1 MQIYLPIAEMSVDAF
16 GIIALGGLGGLLAGL
31 FGVGGGFLLTP
42 LLIFI
47 GIPPAI
53 AVASSATQMIASSL
67 SGFLSH
73 WRRGNVD
80 FRIGTLLLI
89 GGLIGSS
96 LGVSLFSA
104 LSKLGQIDLVIA
116 LCYVLFLGSIGGIMA
131 SESIRT
137 IRRKNLGDA
146 APAPKSYLSRIKA
159 LDKLPFKTTFPRSE
173 IQVSALMPLLIG
185 TGVGVMVSLM
195 GIGGG
200 FLMIPAMIYLIGM
213 PTSIVIGTSLFQV
226 MILSAYVTLLHAMT
240 TQTVDVVLATL
251 LLIGAVI
258 GAQYGTRWALKLPA
272 EYLRGLLAALVLAV
286 AIKLAADLFATPG
299 NLYNVVLE
307 LAE

>member
-1 MQIYLPIAEMSVDAF
+1 MQVYLPIAEMSVDAF

-53 AVASSATQMIASSL
+53 AVASSANQMIASSL

-73 WRRGNVD
+73 YRRGNVD

-89 GGLIGSS
+89 GGLLGSS

-116 LCYVLFLGSIGGIMA
+116 LCYVLFLSSIGGIMA

-173 IQVSALMPLLIG
+173 IQVSALLPLLIG

-251 LLIGAVI
+251 LLVGAVI

-286 AIKLAADLFATPG
+286 AIKLAADLFATPS
-299 NLYNVVLE
+299 NVYNVILE

>member
-16 GIIALGGLGGLLAGL
+16 GIVALGGLGGLLAGL

-53 AVASSATQMIASSL
+53 AVASSANQMIASSL

-89 GGLIGSS
+89 GGLFGSS

-104 LSKLGQIDLVIA
+104 LSRLGQIDLVIA
-116 LCYVLFLGSIGGIMA
+116 LSYVLFLGSIGGIMA
-131 SESIRT
+131 SESVRT
-137 IRRKNLGDA
+137 IRRKNLGSA
-146 APAPKSYLSRIKA
+146 APPPKSYLSRWKM
-159 LDKLPFKTTFPRSE
+159 LDRLPFKTTFPRSE
-173 IQVSALMPLLIG
+173 LQVSALLPLVIG
-185 TGVGVMVSLM
+185 TGVGIMVSLM

-213 PTSIVIGTSLFQV
+213 PTSVVIGTSLFQV
-226 MILSAYVTLLHAMT
+226 MVLSAYVTLLHAIT
-240 TQTVDVVLATL
+240 TQTVDVVLAAL

-286 AIKLAADLFATPG
+286 AIKLAADLFATPE

>member
-1 MQIYLPIAEMSVDAF
+1 MSKELPDEQQTHS
-16 GIIALGGLGGLLAGL
+16 GGGACADLLGGLLAGL

-53 AVASSATQMIASSL
+53 AVASSANQMIASSL

-146 APAPKSYLSRIKA
+146 APAPEGDVKGL
-159 LDKLPFKTTFPRSE
+159 
-173 IQVSALMPLLIG
+173 
-185 TGVGVMVSLM
+185 GVGGEQRHV
-195 GIGGG
+195 G
-200 FLMIPAMIYLIGM
+200 
-213 PTSIVIGTSLFQV
+213 
-226 MILSAYVTLLHAMT
+226 
-240 TQTVDVVLATL
+240 
-251 LLIGAVI
+251 
-258 GAQYGTRWALKLPA
+258 
-272 EYLRGLLAALVLAV
+272 EGLLGQIDELAV
-286 AIKLAADLFATPG
+286 RLSTITIDKG
-299 NLYNVVLE
+299 VQ
-307 LAE
+307 